1 MSYSSYFT
9 SLLTKLNLLDLKQNS
24 QDFSNFNFEML
35 ACDVAEQP
43 HSKIQTIQML
53 FLKIVLARILIPSR
67 DKFNPFIVNNDTI
80 CVKMFEPFEFNV
92 IKGKKVE
99 NRCCCCPD
107 AKCPPKAQHV
117 QV

>member
-9 SLLTKLNLLDLKQNS
+9 SLLTKLNLVDLKQNS

-35 ACDVAEQP
+35 A
-43 HSKIQTIQML
+43 L
-53 FLKIVLARILIPSR
+53 FLKIVLAHILIPR
-67 DKFNPFIVNNDTI
+67 VDKINPFILVNNDTI

-92 IKGKKVE
+92 TKGKKVE

-107 AKCPPKAQHV
+107 AKCPPEAQDV
-117 QV
+117 QVHHLNT